1 MIIVLFVH
9 GVNNE
14 QVCVDYCYFP
24 FRLQRKR
31 VSATL
36 NGHDEQRVVSQRSR
50 SCHTHSLPGAFS
62 PRVTLTTWT
71 QNEQLSTIHVLR
83 NIFLVLWTEIREF
96 RVGVRSYQYKCI
108 RISTRRSI
116 VQIVGVNRLLSLIVR
131 TTDKQQI

>member
-36 NGHDEQRVVSQRSR
+36 NGHDEQRVVSQEAGPATRTA
-50 SCHTHSLPGAFS
+50 C
-62 PRVTLTTWT
+62 
-71 QNEQLSTIHVLR
+71 
-83 NIFLVLWTEIREF
+83 LVRF
-96 RVGVRSYQYKCI
+96 RHA
-108 RISTRRSI
+108 
-116 VQIVGVNRLLSLIVR
+116 
-131 TTDKQQI
+131 